1 MILASDL
8 KRGMVPLLDDAPCT
22 ILDVSFQSPT
32 ARGGNTLVKTKY
44 RNLLTGQVL
53 NKTFKSGDKLDEADF
68 ARRKGQYLYAA
79 GDDSGVFMDMESY
92 EQFEITGEMF
102 AEIKG
107 YLTDGL
113 EVTLGVFNDM
123 VVLVELPMTVELTV
137 EETAPSIKNA
147 TATAQTKEAIL
158 ETGMAIQVP
167 GYLESGERIKVDTR
181 ENRFISRC

>member
-8 KRGMVPLLDDAPCT
+8 KRGLIFQLDGAPCLV
-22 ILDVSFQSPT
+22 LDISLQSPT

-53 NKTFKSGDKLDEADF
+53 SKAFKSGDKLDEADF
-68 ARRKGQYLYAA
+68 ARNKGQYLYAA
-79 GDDSGVFMDMESY
+79 SAREGVFMNLETYD
-92 EQFEITGEMF
+92 QFEISGDLF
-102 AEIKG
+102 DDIKG

-113 EVTLGVFNDM
+113 EVTLGIFNEQ
-123 VVLVELPMTVELTV
+123 VVSIELPLTVELTV
-137 EETAPSIKNA
+137 TETAPSIKNA

-158 ETGMAIQVP
+158 ETGLSLQVP

-181 ENRFISRC
+181 EGRFISRC